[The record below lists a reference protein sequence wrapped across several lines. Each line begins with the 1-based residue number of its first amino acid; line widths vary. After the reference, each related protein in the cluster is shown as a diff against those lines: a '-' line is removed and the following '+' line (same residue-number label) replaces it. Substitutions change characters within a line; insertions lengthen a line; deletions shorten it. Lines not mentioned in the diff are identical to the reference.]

1 MAAVGVKGYAKEKI
15 NALMDNIIMNTIDYG
30 MKRWGNYVT
39 AEKV

>member
-30 MKRWGNYVT
+30 MKR
-39 AEKV
+39 